1 MRIFEKIFVSFIFA
15 LKNRR
20 KISRIFQIKQFL
32 LFFRKKSILIFS
44 LFFGKVFVIFGVF
57 NGKFGE
63 RKVSVELYQKGKNFR
78 HKIGEKNFEKEKNE
92 KEKFKNIFSYPF

>member
-1 MRIFEKIFVSFIFA
+1 M
-15 LKNRR
+15 
-20 KISRIFQIKQFL
+20 
-32 LFFRKKSILIFS
+32 
-44 LFFGKVFVIFGVF
+44 FVIFGVF